1 MAKMKTA
8 KKTTRKATDFDR
20 WLSATYGDNGSF
32 TALVVLVRIEEPQ
45 VLPLASTFLNI
56 VGDEVIWA
64 EVAALFAGAGQA
76 WDGAAFFAQ
85 TDADGPLE
93 NGEARGRLRALE
105 GRIDADRLVINQGD
119 FFDAKGRRL
128 KVEEISPN

>member
-8 KKTTRKATDFDR
+8 RMTTRKATDFDR
-20 WLSATYGDNGSF
+20 WLSATYGENGSF
-32 TALVVLVRIEEPQ
+32 TALVVLVRIAEPQ

-56 VGDEVIWA
+56 VGDEVSWA
-64 EVAALFAGAGQA
+64 EIAALFAGARQA

-85 TDADGPLE
+85 LDAEGPLE
-93 NGEARGRLRALE
+93 NGEARARLRALE
-105 GRIDADRLVINQGD
+105 GRLDADRLVINQGD
-119 FFDAKGRRL
+119 FFDTHGRRL

>member
-1 MAKMKTA
+1 MPKMKTG
-8 KKTTRKATDFDR
+8 KMKTRKTTDFDR
-20 WLSATYGDNGSF
+20 WLSATYGENGSF

-56 VGDEVIWA
+56 VGDEVSWA
-64 EVAALFAGAGQA
+64 EVAALFAGARQT

-85 TDADGPLE
+85 LDADGPLE

-105 GRIDADRLVINQGD
+105 QRLDADRLVINQGD
-119 FFDAKGRRL
+119 FFDTQGRRL